1 MPYKDPEKARE
12 YRRQWK
18 KSPEQRAKAAE
29 RRRKREAE
37 DPEFKARSRATEK
50 RWRERNPEKVK
61 AKSDRNNRA
70 YASRNREKQL
80 RRLYGI
86 THADY
91 ERMLE
96 EQGGVCAIC
105 GSDTPRRKN
114 QKYFAIDHC
123 HETGVAR
130 GVLCDPCNNGLGRF
144 QDDPDLLRKALKY
157 LEQAG

>member
-12 YRRQWK
+12 YRREWK

-37 DPEFKARSRATEK
+37 DPEFKARSRETEK
-50 RWRERNPEKVK
+50 RWR
-61 AKSDRNNRA
+61 DRNKDKVAAKNKRRQ
-70 YASRNREKQL
+70 SDKQTYRDDNL
-80 RRLYGI
+80 KHLYGI

-96 EQGGVCAIC
+96 EQGGGCAIC
-105 GSDTPRRKN
+105 GSPTPRRKGRGHLSV
-114 QKYFAIDHC
+114 DHC
-123 HETGVAR
+123 HKTGVVR

-144 QDDPDLLRKALKY
+144 QDDPNLLRKAIEY
-157 LEQAG
+157 LERER